1 MEPNRL
7 EQLILNGTI
16 EVAGMTDNGEFTYRF
31 TKKLE
36 ENEPELYKEF
46 LDFVYRQVSIFW
58 EKGFLDMDMSE
69 EDPQVRLTDK
79 AFDQEAMES
88 LSEMEKINLN
98 LIISTMF
105 KQDK

>member
-36 ENEPELYKEF
+36 ENEPELHKEF
-46 LDFVYRQVSIFW
+46 LDFVYKQVTLFW

-69 EDPQVRLTDK
+69 EDPKVCLTSK
-79 AFDQEAMES
+79 ALDPKEFES
-88 LSEMEKINLN
+88 LSEMEKINLG

-105 KQDK
+105 EQDK